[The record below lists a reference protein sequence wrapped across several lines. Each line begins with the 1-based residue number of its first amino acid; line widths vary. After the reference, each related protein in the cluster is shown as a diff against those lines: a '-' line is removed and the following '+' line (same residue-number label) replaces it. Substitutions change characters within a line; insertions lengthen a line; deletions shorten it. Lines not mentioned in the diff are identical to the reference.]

1 MLCSLW
7 HCVLLF
13 CAHFLI
19 LQCRLCGKKPAL
31 SLPCVFPRRHEKD
44 AGPKQPSFD
53 PAPGSAFRVIMLLLI
68 GVRWLDILASILWA
82 ALFLFEVVIVRPL
95 QAFHNLPR
103 HSKSVV

>member
-1 MLCSLW
+1 
-7 HCVLLF
+7 LLALALRSF
-13 CAHFLI
+13 ILRPFSHLAVSPVRQETGPFL
-19 LQCRLCGKKPAL
+19 AL
-31 SLPCVFPRRHEKD
+31 RFPPKTRKD